1 MAQEIVEAPI
11 TGTVI
16 SIEVNV
22 GDKVSEGDVLL
33 YIESMKMEN
42 PILTP
47 VNGTITE
54 IKIAAEQVVE
64 TGAHL
69 MTIDID

>member
-1 MAQEIVEAPI
+1 LAQEIVEAPI

-16 SIEVNV
+16 SIEVNI

-47 VNGTITE
+47 VDGTVTE
-54 IKIAAEQVVE
+54 IKVAAEQVVE

-69 MTIDID
+69 MTIDY

>member
-1 MAQEIVEAPI
+1 MAQEIIEAPI

-16 SIEVNV
+16 SVEVNV

-42 PILTP
+42 PILAP
-47 VNGTITE
+47 VDGTVTE
-54 IKIAAEQVVE
+54 IKVAAEQVVE
-64 TGAHL
+64 TGNHL
-69 MTIDID
+69 MTIDY

>member
-1 MAQEIVEAPI
+1 MAQEIIEAPI

-42 PILTP
+42 PILAP
-47 VNGTITE
+47 VDGAVTE
-54 IKIAAEQVVE
+54 IKVAAEQVVE

-69 MTIDID
+69 MTIEY

>member
-22 GDKVSEGDVLL
+22 GDKISEGDVLL

-42 PILTP
+42 PILAP
-47 VNGTITE
+47 VDGTITE
-54 IKIAAEQVVE
+54 IKVAAEQVVE
-64 TGAHL
+64 TGAHM
-69 MTIDID
+69 MTIDY

>member
-1 MAQEIVEAPI
+1 LTTERIEAPI

-16 SIEVNV
+16 SIEVKA
-22 GDKVSEGDVLL
+22 GDKVEGGDVIL

-42 PILTP
+42 PIMAP

-54 IKIAAEQVVE
+54 IFVSAKQVVE
-64 TGAHL
+64 TGDNLATL
-69 MTIDID
+69 EY

>member
-1 MAQEIVEAPI
+1 MAQEIIEAPI
-11 TGTVI
+11 TGTII
-16 SIEVNV
+16 SIEVGV

-42 PILTP
+42 PILAP
-47 VNGTITE
+47 IDGTVSE

-64 TGAHL
+64 TGVHL
-69 MTIDID
+69 MTIDY

>member
-1 MAQEIVEAPI
+1 LAQEIVEAPI

-16 SIEVNV
+16 SVEVKV

-42 PILTP
+42 PILAP
-47 VNGTITE
+47 VNGTVSE
-54 IKIAAEQVVE
+54 INVAAEQVVE
-64 TGAHL
+64 TGAYL
-69 MTIDID
+69 ITIDY

>member
-16 SIEVNV
+16 SVEVSV
-22 GDKVSEGDVLL
+22 GDKVEEGDTLL

-42 PILTP
+42 PIMAPLA
-47 VNGTITE
+47 GTVTE
-54 IKIAAEQVVE
+54 IKVKAQQVVE
-64 TGAHL
+64 TGYHL
-69 MTIDID
+69 ATIEY

>member
-1 MAQEIVEAPI
+1 MAQEIIEAPI

-42 PILTP
+42 PILAP
-47 VNGTITE
+47 VDGTIAE
-54 IKIAAEQVVE
+54 IEVAAEQVVE
-64 TGAHL
+64 TRVHL
-69 MTIDID
+69 ITIEY